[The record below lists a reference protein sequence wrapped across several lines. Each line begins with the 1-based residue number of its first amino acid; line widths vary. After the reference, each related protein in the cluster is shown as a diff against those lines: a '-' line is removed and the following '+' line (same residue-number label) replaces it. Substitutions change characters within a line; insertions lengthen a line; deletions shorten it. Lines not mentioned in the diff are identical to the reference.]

1 MKNLEIQNKI
11 VKEIEK
17 MNNEAIKYQ
26 NMAKTFL
33 ENAKTEVEKLY
44 LNNLF
49 PNRQMFYNLCVK

>member
-33 ENAKTEVEKLY
+33 ENAKIEVEKII
-44 LNNLF
+44 F
-49 PNRQMFYNLCVK
+49 K